1 MLLADACT
9 ELQYA
14 KDWTKQTTLWY
25 TKRLA
30 LFLRWCEEQGV
41 TTLEAVNPPLVRR
54 YIDYLQH
61 RPAKDGGKLDS
72 HTVHGHVRI
81 IRTLLFWA
89 VSEGLIDEN
98 IPKRIKPPRKEE
110 KVLKVLT
117 DQHIKL
123 LLDTAKTK
131 PTPLRDTALLCL
143 LLDNGGRASELC
155 GLLLADVTFTP
166 DTAWILVRGKGRKQ
180 REIALGKKAR
190 LALSRY
196 IHRERK
202 ANTDSDRV
210 FIGTKGP
217 LAPEGL
223 DRLLYR
229 LRDRAGAEHFIG
241 VSVAAHRW
249 RHTHAVKALEA
260 GMDLFAVSKQMGH
273 AEVGITTNY
282 LKAVTARQLRSM
294 TISPLDVMGRV
305 AG

>member
-14 KDWTKQTTLWY
+14 KDWSQQTTLWY
-25 TKRLA
+25 TKRLG
-30 LFLRWCEEQGV
+30 LFLRWCEQQGV
-41 TTLEAVNPPLVRR
+41 TTLDAVNPPLVRR
-54 YIDYLQH
+54 YIDYLQQ

-72 HTVHGHVRI
+72 YTVHGHVRI

-89 VSEGLIDEN
+89 VSEGLIDEA
-98 IPKRIKPPRKEE
+98 IPKRIKPPRKED
-110 KVLKVLT
+110 KVLKVLS
-117 DQHIKL
+117 DAHIKL
-123 LLDTAKTK
+123 LMEAAKST

-143 LLDNGGRASELC
+143 LLDTGCRASELC
-155 GLLLADVTFTP
+155 GLQLADVTFTP

-196 IHRERK
+196 IHRERH
-202 ANTDSDRV
+202 SDGERV

-217 LAPEGL
+217 LQPEGL
-223 DRLLYR
+223 DRMLYR
-229 LRDRAGAEHFIG
+229 LRDRIG
-241 VSVAAHRW
+241 RDYFVGVTVAAHRW

-260 GMDLFAVSKQMGH
+260 GMDLFAVSKQMGN
-273 AEVGITTNY
+273 AEIGITTNY

-294 TISPLDVMGRV
+294 TISPLDTMGKL
-305 AG
+305 A